1 MVINVGLPPSWSL
14 WVVHTSKSVE
24 CCSSV
29 VATNL
34 GVPSSSWVPGG
45 ISGSGSGSGLY
56 RIRIW
61 SLTSD
66 VCRGLDQR
74 PPPPH
79 CSLSITLALYFLVAY
94 EGGLAS
100 KWRETYRTFGPL
112 LFVDLLLAL
121 FIGFVVVPQVWG
133 RCGAGVG
140 QVWGRC
146 GAGAGQVLTR
156 GGGQR
161 LQLASLDETKRQET
175 IMLLL

>member
-1 MVINVGLPPSWSL
+1 MYVCMNKCETCVRARSMVINVGLPPSWIL

-74 PPPPH
+74 PPPLTAACPSPWLSISSSPTRAAWPPSGARRTAPLAH
-79 CSLSITLALYFLVAY
+79 CSSWTCCWRCS
-94 EGGLAS
+94 LAS
-100 KWRETYRTFGPL
+100 SSCP
-112 LFVDLLLAL
+112 
-121 FIGFVVVPQVWG
+121 

-146 GAGAGQVLTR
+146 GAGVGQAR
-156 GGGQR
+156 GR
-161 LQLASLDETKRQET
+161 C
-175 IMLLL
+175 

>member
-1 MVINVGLPPSWSL
+1 MDSL
-14 WVVHTSKSVE
+14 GGTSKSVE
-24 CCSSV
+24 SCLSV
-29 VATNL
+29 TEAVATNI
-34 GVPSSSWVPGG
+34 GASSWVPGG

-66 VCRGLDQR
+66 VCRGFDQR
-74 PPPPH
+74 CPSPPFY

-121 FIGFVVVPQVWG
+121 FIGFVVVPQVRG
-133 RCGAGVG
+133 RCGAGV
-140 QVWGRC
+140 
-146 GAGAGQVLTR
+146 GQVLTR